1 MTLAGIGGQALTFGA
16 RGASPDIWMME
27 LQTVLTPSARLSMRP
42 LAASLAG
49 DERLA
54 RLVARGDEAACRV
67 LYERF
72 HQQLYRYCRSLLR
85 NETDAQDA
93 LQITFIS
100 ALGALSRGQR
110 DAPLRPW
117 LFRIA
122 HNESISL
129 LRRRRP
135 MQELSDAYDANSVPL
150 EEQVEERERLT
161 ELVADLHELPER
173 QRAALIMRE
182 LSGLSHEEI
191 ALALGSSVGA
201 TKQSIFEA
209 RQSLMEFAEGRAMA
223 CTDVR
228 RLISDA
234 DGRVLRSRR
243 VRAHLRDCPGCGT
256 FAAAMPERSRQLRA
270 LAPPLPALAA
280 AGIFTR
286 AGILTRAVGGG
297 SAHGGDAAGL
307 AAAGAGKA
315 IGAAVAVKATA
326 VAVAVTAAVGAAVAL
341 RHATPSAHPRHV
353 PAASGVSRARG
364 RTGPATGA
372 RSVGTGATS
381 TVRARSAVAP
391 VRRPPGSVR
400 APARSG
406 KRGSAGNGTVTGTAT
421 GTPRATSAS
430 PLTPAF
436 TAPGRSGQAA
446 AAGHA
451 SAGLSHSRGLGP
463 PAYPGQRSRSSSANR
478 SGSSH
483 GSGTA
488 TGATHRGQGAGLT
501 THPLQPHPAASAA
514 TEVAGSSGIAI
525 TTGKPVLPR
534 APKG

>member
-1 MTLAGIGGQALTFGA
+1 
-16 RGASPDIWMME
+16 MME

-42 LAASLAG
+42 LAASLAS

-67 LYERF
+67 LYERY

-85 NETDAQDA
+85 DDTDAQDA
-93 LQITFIS
+93 LQTTFIS
-100 ALGALSRGQR
+100 ALGALGRGQR
-110 DAPLRPW
+110 DAPMRPW

-135 MQELSDAYDANSVPL
+135 MQQLSDAHEAGSVPL

-173 QRAALIMRE
+173 QRAALVMRE

-209 RQSLMEFAEGRAMA
+209 RQSMMEFAEGRAMVCA
-223 CTDVR
+223 EVR

-243 VRAHLRDCPGCGT
+243 IRAHIRDCPGCGA

-280 AGIFTR
+280 AGV
-286 AGILTRAVGGG
+286 LTRAVGGG

-307 AAAGAGKA
+307 AAAGAGKT
-315 IGAAVAVKATA
+315 IGAAVAIKATA
-326 VAVAVTAAVGAAVAL
+326 VAVAVTAAAGAAVAL
-341 RHATPSAHPRHV
+341 RHATPNAHPHHLA
-353 PAASGVSRARG
+353 PAASSVTPG
-364 RTGPATGA
+364 RNGTGLTTGA
-372 RSVGTGATS
+372 GGAGPRATS
-381 TVRARSAVAP
+381 TRAGSAVAP
-391 VRRPPGSVR
+391 SRRPPARVR
-400 APARSG
+400 ARAETG
-406 KRGSAGNGTVTGTAT
+406 NRGSAGSGAVAGTGAGTQ
-421 GTPRATSAS
+421 GATSARS
-430 PLTPAF
+430 LTPAAN
-436 TAPGRSGQAA
+436 APGRTGQAPA
-446 AAGHA
+446 PGSA
-451 SAGLSHSRGLGP
+451 SAGHSNRRGLGP
-463 PAYPGQRSRSSSANR
+463 PAYPGQRSRSSSTNG

-483 GSGTA
+483 GSGTE
-488 TGATHRGQGAGLT
+488 TSATHRSQGVGLT
-501 THPLQPHPAASAA
+501 THQPHPLPAPAA
-514 TEVAGSSGIAI
+514 TSEAAGSSGITI